1 MKLSRF
7 TGATTHDALQKV
19 KATLGPDAVILDTQV
34 ARGGVV
40 ITAGVD
46 REAVAAAATA
56 APDEL
61 LREVRALAALVR
73 ETVAR
78 PVRGEAD
85 ESIAALARALA
96 AQGVDG
102 VLAAS
107 LLQATSG
114 CVASHGAG
122 DALQQALAG
131 QVAPLAGRGI
141 ECFVGP
147 PGDGKT
153 TTVVKLAAG
162 ARRAGQR
169 VALVSTDTHRVGAAA
184 ELEVYGRALGV
195 RTARATSPEDLAAA
209 LGALTDYD
217 RILVDTAG
225 VAPGETAA
233 LRELT
238 ALLDAAGTTAE
249 RTLVASA
256 THGAFAVA
264 SAWRTFA
271 DLGPQR
277 GILTKCDAAPGG
289 PLLAQLWQARVPV
302 AHVTT
307 GRRIPDDIEAAT
319 PRRLAECL
327 LAA

>member
-7 TGATTHDALQKV
+7 TGATTHEALQKV

-46 REAVAAAATA
+46 REATA

-73 ETVAR
+73 ETVVR
-78 PVRGEAD
+78 PRDGAD
-85 ESIAALARALA
+85 ESVAALARALA

-102 VLAAS
+102 VLAAA

-114 CVASHGAG
+114 CVASHGTD
-122 DALQQALAG
+122 DALLQTLAAQA
-131 QVAPLAGRGI
+131 APLAGRGI

-195 RTARATSPEDLAAA
+195 RTARATSPDDLAAA
-209 LGALTDYD
+209 LGTLADYD

-238 ALLDAAGTTAE
+238 ALLDAAGPAAE

-307 GRRIPDDIEAAT
+307 GRRIPDDIEPAT